1 MTIASPTLPKSWA
14 ALNVMMTSSKTS
26 ACTLPEYDGNP
37 FIARLPP
44 LRSQLQHLDALAAR
58 PEYRAQERGYAA
70 TLRKH
75 CIMRL
80 GRYFEPLERQI
91 QLAERFDMLLR
102 QGYIGRNPLTHDYIR
117 HLQNGA
123 ERVEAKS
130 LTIPTRQPVENTAS
144 SFALAGCS
152 GIGKSKAI
160 EKVLHQYP
168 QCIPHTEPFSLVQIT
183 WLKLDCPHQGSPKQL
198 CINFFS
204 AVDKLVGTNY
214 FSWYGSRRASVD
226 EMMVHMA
233 HVANLHALGVLVIDE
248 IQHLN
253 KTKIGPDALLNFLVT
268 LVNTIGVPVIL
279 IGTLSAIPLL
289 QENFRQARRANGLGS
304 LIWDRMPKGKAW
316 DYFIDQLWEYQWTR
330 EPTAIS
336 QEIRNA
342 LYDESQGILDI
353 VVKLF
358 MLAQLRVVGIG
369 EVRRGP
375 EVLTEGLLRKV
386 AREDFRVVRPM
397 LEALRMNDTKALL
410 KYDDL
415 LPLQTHV
422 DQVLASALGAPQTDV
437 RRTPVAIE
445 HVSVPMP
452 DEGADSLHQ
461 ALRSLGVA
469 EDVAHVLIN
478 EARVLNPSADPLL
491 LMATISERLTM
502 RSVKVRKPKPP
513 KPSKAEVPLALDL
526 RHVVTL
532 GKQAGQSGYES
543 LLLAGLVKPPL
554 LDLAA

>member
-1 MTIASPTLPKSWA
+1 MTTSPETPAAS
-14 ALNVMMTSSKTS
+14 
-26 ACTLPEYDGNP
+26 LPEYEGNP

-44 LRSQLQHLDALAAR
+44 LRSQLQLSDALAAR
-58 PEYRAQERGYAA
+58 PEYHAQERGYEAS
-70 TLRKH
+70 LRKH

-91 QLAERFDMLLR
+91 QLADRFGMLLR

-123 ERVEAKS
+123 ERIEAKS
-130 LTIPTRQPVENTAS
+130 LTISTRQPVENTAT

-168 QCIPHTEPFSLVQIT
+168 QCIQHTVPFSLVQIT

-204 AVDKLVGTNY
+204 AVDRLVGTNY
-214 FSWYGSRRASVD
+214 FNWYGSRRASVD

-253 KTKIGPDALLNFLVT
+253 KTNIGPDALLNFLVT

-289 QENFRQARRANGLGS
+289 QENFRQARRASGLGS

-316 DYFIDQLWEYQWTR
+316 DYFISQLWRYQWTHV
-330 EPTAIS
+330 PTEIS
-336 QEIRNA
+336 SEIRDV

-358 MLAQLRVVGIG
+358 MLAQLRVVSIG
-369 EVRRGP
+369 EVRSGP
-375 EVLTEGLLRKV
+375 EVLTAELFRKV
-386 AREDFRVVRPM
+386 AREDFRIVRPM
-397 LEALRMNDTKALL
+397 LDALRANDTKALL

-415 LPLQTHV
+415 LPLQAHV
-422 DQVLASALGAPQTDV
+422 NQVLASAVATPSNVERMPAAVEPVDAPMQDDGTDSI
-437 RRTPVAIE
+437 RK
-445 HVSVPMP
+445 
-452 DEGADSLHQ
+452 
-461 ALRSLGVA
+461 ALSSLGVA
-469 EDVAHVLIN
+469 DDVAHVLIS
-478 EARVLNPSADPLL
+478 EARALNPSADPLL
-491 LMATISERLTM
+491 LMATIAERLAT
-502 RSVKVRKPKPP
+502 RPVKVRKPQSP
-513 KPSKAEVPLALDL
+513 KLSKVVAPLAQDL
-526 RHVVTL
+526 RHVVAM
-532 GKQAGQSGYES
+532 GKQAGQSGYQS
-543 LLLAGLVKPPL
+543 LLAAGLVKPPL

>member
-1 MTIASPTLPKSWA
+1 MTTHSEMPASS
-14 ALNVMMTSSKTS
+14 
-26 ACTLPEYDGNP
+26 LPEYENNP

-44 LRSQLQHLDALAAR
+44 LRSQLQLLDALAAR
-58 PEYRAQERGYAA
+58 PEYDEQERGYAA
-70 TLRKH
+70 SLRKH

-91 QLAERFDMLLR
+91 QLADRFGMLLR

-123 ERVEAKS
+123 ERIEAKS
-130 LTIPTRQPVENTAS
+130 LTIPTSQPVENTAT

-168 QCIPHTEPFSLVQIT
+168 QCIQHIEPFSLLQIT

-204 AVDKLVGTNY
+204 AVDRLVGTNY
-214 FSWYGSRRASVD
+214 FNWYGSRRASVD

-289 QENFRQARRANGLGS
+289 QENFRQARRASGMGS

-316 DYFIDQLWEYQWTR
+316 DYFISQLWKYQWTR
-330 EPTAIS
+330 DPTALSPEI
-336 QEIRNA
+336 QEV

-358 MLAQLRVVGIG
+358 MLAQLRVVSIG

-375 EVLTEGLLRKV
+375 EVLTAELLRKV

-397 LEALRMNDTKALL
+397 LDALRANDTKALL

-415 LPLQTHV
+415 LPLQAHV
-422 DQVLASALGAPQTDV
+422 NQVLASAVTTSPLEV
-437 RRTPVAIE
+437 VISPVA
-445 HVSVPMP
+445 VQPRDGSVQ
-452 DEGADSLHQ
+452 DDGSNAIRNALH
-461 ALRSLGVA
+461 SLGVA
-469 EDVAHVLIN
+469 DDVAHVLISD
-478 EARVLNPSADPLL
+478 AMTLHPSADPLL
-491 LMATISERLTM
+491 LMATISERLAK
-502 RSVKVRKPKPP
+502 RPVKARKSQPP
-513 KPSKAEVPLALDL
+513 KPSKAAEPLEQDL
-526 RHVVTL
+526 RHIVAQ
-532 GKQAGQSGYES
+532 GKKSGKSGYES
-543 LLLAGLVKPPL
+543 LLAAGLVKPPL
-554 LDLAA
+554 FDLAA

>member
-1 MTIASPTLPKSWA
+1 
-14 ALNVMMTSSKTS
+14 MTSPETPSFS
-26 ACTLPEYDGNP
+26 LPEYERNP
-37 FIARLPP
+37 FIARLPS
-44 LRSQLQHLDALAAR
+44 LQTQLQLQNSMAAR
-58 PEYRAQERGYAA
+58 PQFNVQERAYPAS
-70 TLRKH
+70 LRKH

-80 GRYFEPLERQI
+80 GRYFEPLERQL
-91 QLAERFDMLLR
+91 QLAERFGMLLR

-123 ERVEAKS
+123 ERINAKS
-130 LTIPTRQPVENTAS
+130 LTITTRQPVENTAS
-144 SFALAGCS
+144 SFALVGCS

-160 EKVLHQYP
+160 EKVLHQYQ
-168 QCIPHTEPFSLVQIT
+168 QCIQHIEPFSLIQIT
-183 WLKLDCPHQGSPKQL
+183 YLKLDCPHQGSPKQL

-214 FSWYGSRRASVD
+214 FNAYGSRRAGVD

-253 KTKIGPDALLNFLVT
+253 KTKVGPDALLNFIVT

-289 QENFRQARRANGLGS
+289 QENFRQARRASGFGS
-304 LIWDRMPKGKAW
+304 LVWDRMPNGKPW
-316 DYFIDQLWEYQWTR
+316 DYFIDQLWKYQWTC
-330 EPTAIS
+330 EST
-336 QEIRNA
+336 EITPEIKSV

-358 MLAQLRVVGIG
+358 MLSQLRVVGIG

-375 EVLTEGLLRKV
+375 ERLTPELFRKV
-386 AREDFRVVRPM
+386 AREDFRIVQPM
-397 LEALRMNDTKALL
+397 LAALRSNDTKALL

-415 LPLQTHV
+415 LPLQAHIE
-422 DQVLASALGAPQTDV
+422 QVLASALVTPQVGIDSKPTVVDPSD
-437 RRTPVAIE
+437 TT
-445 HVSVPMP
+445 VSEDGIDAV
-452 DEGADSLHQ
+452 ST

-469 EDVAHVLIN
+469 DDV
-478 EARVLNPSADPLL
+478 ARVLIHEARAKNPSADPLL
-491 LMATISERLTM
+491 LMATISESLLARP
-502 RSVKVRKPKPP
+502 VKVKKNPPP
-513 KPSKAEVPLALDL
+513 KLSKDVVPIALDL
-526 RHVVTL
+526 RQIVAI
-532 GKQAGQSGYES
+532 GKGSGKSGYE
-543 LLLAGLVKPPL
+543 LLLAAKMVKPPL

>member
-1 MTIASPTLPKSWA
+1 MTTSPETPASS
-14 ALNVMMTSSKTS
+14 
-26 ACTLPEYDGNP
+26 LPEYEGNP

-44 LRSQLQHLDALAAR
+44 LRSQLQLPDALAAR
-58 PEYRAQERGYAA
+58 PEYHAQERGYEAS
-70 TLRKH
+70 LRKH

-91 QLAERFDMLLR
+91 QLADRFGMLLR

-123 ERVEAKS
+123 ERIEAKS
-130 LTIPTRQPVENTAS
+130 LTISTRQPVENTAT

-168 QCIPHTEPFSLVQIT
+168 QCIQHTEPFSLVQIT

-204 AVDKLVGTNY
+204 AVDRLVGTNY
-214 FSWYGSRRASVD
+214 FNWYGSRRASVD

-289 QENFRQARRANGLGS
+289 QENFRQARRASGLGS

-316 DYFIDQLWEYQWTR
+316 DYFISQLWRYQWTSV
-330 EPTAIS
+330 PTEIS
-336 QEIRNA
+336 SEIRDV

-358 MLAQLRVVGIG
+358 MLAQLRAVSIG
-369 EVRRGP
+369 EVRGGP
-375 EVLTEGLLRKV
+375 EVLTAELLRKV

-397 LEALRMNDTKALL
+397 LDALRANDTKALL

-415 LPLQTHV
+415 LPLQAHV
-422 DQVLASALGAPQTDV
+422 NQVLASAVT
-437 RRTPVAIE
+437 TPSNVE
-445 HVSVPMP
+445 RMP
-452 DEGADSLHQ
+452 DAVEPVDAPMQDDGTDSIRK
-461 ALRSLGVA
+461 ALSSLGVA
-469 EDVAHVLIN
+469 DDVAHVLIS
-478 EARVLNPSADPLL
+478 EARALNPSADPLL
-491 LMATISERLTM
+491 LMATIAERLAT
-502 RSVKVRKPKPP
+502 RPVKVRKPQSP
-513 KPSKAEVPLALDL
+513 KLSKVVAPLAQDL
-526 RHVVTL
+526 RHVVAM
-532 GKQAGQSGYES
+532 GKQAGQSGYQS
-543 LLLAGLVKPPL
+543 LLAAGLVKPPL

>member
-1 MTIASPTLPKSWA
+1 MTTIPETPELS
-14 ALNVMMTSSKTS
+14 
-26 ACTLPEYDGNP
+26 LPEYEGNP

-44 LRSQLQHLDALAAR
+44 LRTQLQLVEALAAR
-58 PEYRAQERGYAA
+58 PEYHVQERGYAA
-70 TLRKH
+70 SLRKH

-91 QLAERFDMLLR
+91 QLADRFGMLLR

-123 ERVEAKS
+123 ERIEAKS
-130 LTIPTRQPVENTAS
+130 LTIPTRQPVENTAT

-168 QCIPHTEPFSLVQIT
+168 QCIQHTEPFSLVQIT

-204 AVDKLVGTNY
+204 AVDRLVGTNY
-214 FSWYGSRRASVD
+214 FNWYGSRRASVD

-233 HVANLHALGVLVIDE
+233 HVANLHALGTLVIDE

-253 KTKIGPDALLNFLVT
+253 KSKIGPDALLNFLVT

-289 QENFRQARRANGLGS
+289 QDNFRQARRASGLGS

-316 DYFIDQLWEYQWTR
+316 DYFINKLWQYQWTNVHT
-330 EPTAIS
+330 EIS
-336 QEIRNA
+336 PDIRDV

-358 MLAQLRVVGIG
+358 MLAQLRLVSIG

-375 EVLTEGLLRKV
+375 EVLTDKLLQKV
-386 AREDFRVVRPM
+386 AREDFRIVRPM
-397 LEALRMNDTKALL
+397 LDALRANDKKALL

-415 LPLQTHV
+415 LPLQEHV
-422 DQVLASALGAPQTDV
+422 NQVVASALAT
-437 RRTPVAIE
+437 T
-445 HVSVPMP
+445 MP
-452 DEGADSLHQ
+452 DEIGKPADVKPIDESTQGDGTEAILK
-461 ALRSLGVA
+461 ALCSLGVA
-469 EDVAHVLIN
+469 DDVAQVLIR
-478 EARVLNPSADPLL
+478 EVMQTNPSLDPLL
-491 LMATISERLTM
+491 LIAAISERLVA
-502 RSVKVRKPKPP
+502 RPVKVRKPHALKAEKPAEPP
-513 KPSKAEVPLALDL
+513 KEDL
-526 RHVVTL
+526 RRIVEQ
-532 GKQAGQSGYES
+532 GKQAGKSGYEA
-543 LLLAGLVKPPL
+543 LLAAGIVKPPL

>member
-1 MTIASPTLPKSWA
+1 MTINSEVP
-14 ALNVMMTSSKTS
+14 VSS
-26 ACTLPEYDGNP
+26 LPEYEKNP

-44 LRSQLQHLDALAAR
+44 LRSQRQLLDTLAAR
-58 PEYRAQERGYAA
+58 PDYDVRERGYEVS
-70 TLRKH
+70 LRKH

-80 GRYFEPLERQI
+80 GRFFEPLERQI
-91 QLAERFDMLLR
+91 QLADRFGMLLR

-123 ERVEAKS
+123 ERIEAKS
-130 LTIPTRQPVENTAS
+130 LTIPTSQPVENTAT

-168 QCIPHTEPFSLVQIT
+168 QCIQHTEPFSLLQIT

-204 AVDKLVGTNY
+204 AVDRLVGTNY
-214 FSWYGSRRASVD
+214 FNWYGSRRASVD

-289 QENFRQARRANGLGS
+289 QENFRQARRASGMGS

-316 DYFIDQLWEYQWTR
+316 DYFISQLWKYQWTR
-330 EPTAIS
+330 DQTALS
-336 QEIRNA
+336 TEIQDV

-358 MLAQLRVVGIG
+358 MLAQLRVVSIG

-375 EVLTEGLLRKV
+375 EVLTPELLRKV

-397 LEALRMNDTKALL
+397 LDALRANDTKALL

-415 LPLQTHV
+415 LPLQAHV
-422 DQVLASALGAPQTDV
+422 NQVLASTVTTSPLEVMRLPVVVNPMDGLLQDNGSDAIRNAL
-437 RRTPVAIE
+437 
-445 HVSVPMP
+445 H
-452 DEGADSLHQ
+452 
-461 ALRSLGVA
+461 SLGIA
-469 EDVAHVLIN
+469 EDVVQVLISD
-478 EARVLNPSADPLL
+478 AIAQHPSADPLL
-491 LMATISERLTM
+491 LMAAITERLAK
-502 RSVKVRKPKPP
+502 RPVKARKPQPS
-513 KPSKAEVPLALDL
+513 KPSKAAEPLAQDL
-526 RHVVTL
+526 RYIVAQ
-532 GKQAGQSGYES
+532 GKKAGQSGYES
-543 LLLAGLVKPPL
+543 LLATGLVKPPL

>member
-1 MTIASPTLPKSWA
+1 MTTSREMPKFS
-14 ALNVMMTSSKTS
+14 
-26 ACTLPEYDGNP
+26 LPEYEGNP
-37 FIARLPP
+37 FVAGLPP
-44 LRSQLQHLDALAAR
+44 LQSQLQLVEALAAR
-58 PEYRAQERGYAA
+58 PEYHVQERGYAA
-70 TLRKH
+70 SLRKH

-91 QLAERFDMLLR
+91 QLADRFGMLLR

-123 ERVEAKS
+123 ERIEAKS
-130 LTIPTRQPVENTAS
+130 LTIPIRQPVENTAT

-168 QCIPHTEPFSLVQIT
+168 QRIQHTEPFSLVQIT

-204 AVDKLVGTNY
+204 AVDRLVGTNY
-214 FSWYGSRRASVD
+214 FNWYGSRRASVD

-289 QENFRQARRANGLGS
+289 QENFRQARRASGLGS

-316 DYFIDQLWEYQWTR
+316 DYFIDKLWQYQWTNVQT
-330 EPTAIS
+330 EIS
-336 QEIRNA
+336 PEIREV

-358 MLAQLRVVGIG
+358 MLAQLRLVSIG

-375 EVLTEGLLRKV
+375 EVLTDKLLRKV
-386 AREDFRVVRPM
+386 AQEDFRIVRPM
-397 LEALRMNDTKALL
+397 LDALRTNDKKALL

-415 LPLQTHV
+415 LPLQEHV
-422 DQVLASALGAPQTDV
+422 NQVVASVLAAT
-437 RRTPVAIE
+437 
-445 HVSVPMP
+445 MP
-452 DEGADSLHQ
+452 DEPEKPADVKPVDESTQGDGTDAILK
-461 ALRSLGVA
+461 ALCSLGVA
-469 EDVAHVLIN
+469 DDVAQVLIR
-478 EARVLNPSADPLL
+478 EVMQTNPSSDPLL
-491 LMATISERLTM
+491 LMAAISERLVV
-502 RSVKVRKPKPP
+502 RPVKVRKPHAR
-513 KPSKAEVPLALDL
+513 KAEKPAEQPKEDL
-526 RHVVTL
+526 RRIVEL
-532 GKQAGQSGYES
+532 GKQAGKSGYEA
-543 LLLAGLVKPPL
+543 LLAAGIVKPPL

>member
-1 MTIASPTLPKSWA
+1 MTTSPETPASS
-14 ALNVMMTSSKTS
+14 
-26 ACTLPEYDGNP
+26 LPEYEGNP

-44 LRSQLQHLDALAAR
+44 LRSQLQLLDALAAR
-58 PEYRAQERGYAA
+58 PEYHAQERGYAA
-70 TLRKH
+70 SLRKH

-91 QLAERFDMLLR
+91 QLADRFGMLLR

-123 ERVEAKS
+123 ERIEAKS
-130 LTIPTRQPVENTAS
+130 LTIPTRQPVENTAT

-168 QCIPHTEPFSLVQIT
+168 QCIQHTDPFSLVQIT

-204 AVDKLVGTNY
+204 AVDRLVGTNY
-214 FSWYGSRRASVD
+214 FNWYGSRRASVD

-289 QENFRQARRANGLGS
+289 QENFRQARRASGLGS

-316 DYFIDQLWEYQWTR
+316 DYFISQLWQYQWTR
-330 EPTAIS
+330 VPTEIS
-336 QEIRNA
+336 SEIRDV

-358 MLAQLRVVGIG
+358 MLAQLRVVSIG
-369 EVRRGP
+369 EVRHGP
-375 EVLTEGLLRKV
+375 EVLTAELLRKV

-397 LEALRMNDTKALL
+397 LDALRANDTKALL

-415 LPLQTHV
+415 LPLQAHV
-422 DQVLASALGAPQTDV
+422 NQVLASAVA
-437 RRTPVAIE
+437 TPANMERMPAAAE
-445 HVSVPMP
+445 HVDAPMQ
-452 DEGADSLHQ
+452 DDGTDSIRK
-461 ALRSLGVA
+461 ALSSLGIA
-469 EDVAHVLIN
+469 DDVAHVLVS
-478 EARVLNPSADPLL
+478 EARALNPSADPLL
-491 LMATISERLTM
+491 LMATISERLAQ
-502 RSVKVRKPKPP
+502 RPVKVRKRQSPKL
-513 KPSKAEVPLALDL
+513 SKVVAPLAQDL
-526 RHVVTL
+526 RHVVAI
-532 GKQAGQSGYES
+532 GKKAGQSGYQS
-543 LLLAGLVKPPL
+543 LLAAGLVKPPL

>member
-1 MTIASPTLPKSWA
+1 MT
-14 ALNVMMTSSKTS
+14 TSLETTPIS
-26 ACTLPEYDGNP
+26 LPEYDGNP

-44 LRSQLQHLDALAAR
+44 LQSQLQLSDALAAR
-58 PEYRAQERGYAA
+58 PEYHAQERGYAA
-70 TLRKH
+70 SLRKH

-91 QLAERFDMLLR
+91 QLADRFGMLLR

-123 ERVEAKS
+123 ERIEAKS
-130 LTIPTRQPVENTAS
+130 LTIPTRQPVENTAN

-168 QCIPHTEPFSLVQIT
+168 QCIHHTEPFSLVQIT

-204 AVDKLVGTNY
+204 AVDRLVGTNY
-214 FSWYGSRRASVD
+214 FNWYGSRRASVD

-268 LVNTIGVPVIL
+268 LVNTICVPVIL

-289 QENFRQARRANGLGS
+289 QENFRQARRASGLGS

-316 DYFIDQLWEYQWTR
+316 DYFISQLWRYQWTR
-330 EPTAIS
+330 VTTEIS
-336 QEIRNA
+336 SEIRDV

-358 MLAQLRVVGIG
+358 MLAQLRVVSIG
-369 EVRRGP
+369 EVRSGP
-375 EVLTEGLLRKV
+375 EVLTAELFRKV

-397 LEALRMNDTKALL
+397 LDALRANDTKALL

-415 LPLQTHV
+415 LPLQAHV
-422 DQVLASALGAPQTDV
+422 NQVLASAVAASLPDAE
-437 RRTPVAIE
+437 RMPVAVDAID
-445 HVSVPMP
+445 VPMQ
-452 DEGADSLHQ
+452 DDSTDSIRK
-461 ALRSLGVA
+461 ALSSLGVA
-469 EDVAHVLIN
+469 DDVAHVLIN
-478 EARVLNPSADPLL
+478 DARVLNPSADPLL
-491 LMATISERLTM
+491 LMAIISERLAT
-502 RSVKVRKPKPP
+502 RPVKVRKPQSP
-513 KPSKAEVPLALDL
+513 KLSKVVAPLAQDL
-526 RHVVTL
+526 RHVVAM
-532 GKQAGQSGYES
+532 GKQAGQSGYQS
-543 LLLAGLVKPPL
+543 LLAAGLVKPPL

>member
-1 MTIASPTLPKSWA
+1 MTTIPESSPTS
-14 ALNVMMTSSKTS
+14 
-26 ACTLPEYDGNP
+26 LPEYEGNP

-44 LRSQLQHLDALAAR
+44 LLSQRQLLDSLAAR
-58 PEYRAQERGYAA
+58 PKFLEQERSYAA
-70 TLRKH
+70 SLRKH

-91 QLAERFDMLLR
+91 QLADRFGMLLR

-123 ERVEAKS
+123 ERIEAKS
-130 LTIPTRQPVENTAS
+130 LTIPTRQPVENTAI

-160 EKVLHQYP
+160 EKVLHQYL
-168 QCIPHTEPFSLVQIT
+168 QCIQHTEPFSLVQIT

-204 AVDKLVGTNY
+204 AVDRLVGTNY
-214 FSWYGSRRASVD
+214 FNWYGSRRASVD

-253 KTKIGPDALLNFLVT
+253 KSKVGPEALLNFLVT

-289 QENFRQARRANGLGS
+289 QDNFRQARRASGLGS
-304 LIWDRMPKGKAW
+304 LIWDRMPKGKSW
-316 DYFIDQLWEYQWTR
+316 DHFITQLWQYQWTR
-330 EPTAIS
+330 IPTVIS
-336 QEIRNA
+336 SEIRDV

-358 MLAQLRVVGIG
+358 MLAQLRAVSIG
-369 EVRRGP
+369 EVRSSP
-375 EVLTEGLLRKV
+375 EVLTVELLRKV
-386 AREDFRVVRPM
+386 AREDFQVVRPM
-397 LEALRMNDTKALL
+397 LDALRTNDTKALL

-415 LPLQTHV
+415 LPLQAHV
-422 DQVLASALGAPQTDV
+422 NQVFASAVGVSASIAERLPTAVDAVDEVIQVDGTDSI
-437 RRTPVAIE
+437 RKAL
-445 HVSVPMP
+445 
-452 DEGADSLHQ
+452 SL
-461 ALRSLGVA
+461 LGVA
-469 EDVAHVLIN
+469 DDVAQVLIS
-478 EARVLNPSADPLL
+478 EAIALNPSVDPLL
-491 LMATISERLTM
+491 LMTAITQRLLT
-502 RSVKVRKPKPP
+502 RPVKVRKPASP
-513 KPSKAEVPLALDL
+513 KPSKVIEPIAQDL
-526 RHVVTL
+526 RHVVAM
-532 GKQAGQSGYES
+532 GQKAGRSGYQS
-543 LLLAGLVKPPL
+543 LLAAGLVKPPL

>member
-1 MTIASPTLPKSWA
+1 MTTSPETPASS
-14 ALNVMMTSSKTS
+14 
-26 ACTLPEYDGNP
+26 LPEYESNP

-44 LRSQLQHLDALAAR
+44 LQSQRQLSDALAAR
-58 PEYRAQERGYAA
+58 PEYHVQERGYAA
-70 TLRKH
+70 SLRKH

-91 QLAERFDMLLR
+91 QLADRFGMLLR

-123 ERVEAKS
+123 ERIEAKS
-130 LTIPTRQPVENTAS
+130 LKISTRHPVENTAT

-168 QCIPHTEPFSLVQIT
+168 QCIQHTEPFSLLQIT

-204 AVDKLVGTNY
+204 AVDRLVGTNY
-214 FSWYGSRRASVD
+214 FNWYGSRRASVD

-289 QENFRQARRANGLGS
+289 QENFRQARRASGLGS

-316 DYFIDQLWEYQWTR
+316 DYFIGQLWGYQWTR
-330 EPTAIS
+330 MPTEIS
-336 QEIRNA
+336 SEIRDV

-358 MLAQLRVVGIG
+358 MLAQLRVVSIG
-369 EVRRGP
+369 EVRHGP
-375 EVLTEGLLRKV
+375 EVLTAELLRKV

-397 LEALRMNDTKALL
+397 LDALRANDTKALL

-415 LPLQTHV
+415 LPLQAHV
-422 DQVLASALGAPQTDV
+422 NQILASTVATPLPDVVRMPAVVEPVDAPIQD
-437 RRTPVAIE
+437 
-445 HVSVPMP
+445 
-452 DEGADSLHQ
+452 DGADSIRK
-461 ALRSLGVA
+461 ALSSLGVA
-469 EDVAHVLIN
+469 DDVAHVLIN
-478 EARVLNPSADPLL
+478 EARVLNPSVDPLL
-491 LMATISERLTM
+491 LMAMISERLAT
-502 RSVKVRKPKPP
+502 RPVKVRKPLLP
-513 KPSKAEVPLALDL
+513 KPSKTVAPLAQDL
-526 RHVVTL
+526 RHVVAM
-532 GKQAGQSGYES
+532 GQQAGQSGYQS
-543 LLLAGLVKPPL
+543 LLAAGLVKPPL